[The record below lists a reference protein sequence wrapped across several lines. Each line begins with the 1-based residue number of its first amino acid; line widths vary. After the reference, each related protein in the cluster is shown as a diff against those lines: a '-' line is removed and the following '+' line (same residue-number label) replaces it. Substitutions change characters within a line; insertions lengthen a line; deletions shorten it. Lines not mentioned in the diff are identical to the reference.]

1 MPPSTEPPPSPGPYR
16 TPAGPTTPGPRRVPL
31 VVFVAGALLVVG
43 VLVALIPSGTRRT
56 ATLSD
61 APWEVLDGI
70 SQFPPSEP
78 DLPPATPLAPLL
90 VADAPDALAILSP
103 REGATRV
110 ERGETLLVRFN
121 RPMVRGSEVGRA
133 LEGAP
138 ISFDPAVAG
147 SWRWA
152 TRSSLLFTPAVA
164 AFDRNVEA
172 SLVVEEEVASLDGD
186 ALYDDTPRVIV
197 FDGSP
202 RLVGHQ
208 PSVAEGEPLALTFD
222 AQVSAAELAQEI
234 FAWEVEGRR
243 PVPLRITAGGFEPT
257 SDDDGPQRF
266 RVDLALGRPLEAGA
280 QIAVAVAPRWSGYGG
295 SFPRVVQFALAPRP
309 RFTGIGCE
317 ESRWGS
323 ARCTF
328 TEDPGQIV
336 DVGPALRLLASE
348 RLAALTPS
356 DVRVTPAL
364 RDVEVRIEGQGAE
377 QGRVVAISGEWE
389 PDQVYEV
396 RLGAVQTE
404 GGDRV
409 VPLAPLAV
417 RSAGHWPTVQAPG
430 GTLVYEQDAPIAL
443 HVRGIHVDEGR
454 AIVRT
459 VVEGRE
465 VDALMSPAS
474 FAAEEQPITVPLAAI
489 LPDAR
494 ANRWGRGT
502 LDAREASGGSHMMV
516 VAFQA
521 GARGTAS
528 ELQAAFVQSTDLG
541 VTAEALDRGV
551 LVWVSSIARASAIAG
566 ARVELRNVA
575 GGLVAEATTDASG
588 AAWVRSD
595 GRRGST
601 IEWSPLSQTTVIV
614 VRAGGDRAVL
624 ALDPRSGVG
633 PGALGVPQSGGAPDE
648 DEGAVRATVIADRG
662 AYRPGEPMSVLA
674 IARRVEGAAATPPSD
689 RPVRFRLIAGDA
701 DTPIA
706 EASVRLERGHA
717 DASWTLPEGVMLG
730 THRLELIDAQD
741 ALLGS
746 TSVTI
751 AEFRQ
756 PRFRVDL
763 APPAGDVHGGDALS
777 IAASARYLFGAPL
790 EGATMRWSIA
800 REGAASVPARWSE
813 YAFGP
818 ASGGARAGTLAEG
831 EATLDREGA
840 AALGAEVSLASP
852 VRTRLRVEAEV
863 TDATGQTTSASRT
876 IVAYPASFEVGV
888 RRPRTWVGL
897 GSELAIEAIA
907 IDHAGEAIAARAIE
921 ARFVREGWHGWW
933 EWHDGAEQEDEGAYQ
948 LRRGQRRDVAHTCD
962 LESAIEPVRC
972 AFTPARA
979 GTYVLE
985 VEGRDEAGRTTL
997 AQTRVYVAGPDE
1009 HPDRDPPG
1017 APIALTPAR
1026 EEWSV
1031 GDEAE
1036 LAFESPWEG
1045 AEALIAVHHGSLLS
1059 MERRRV
1065 GAGGQV
1071 VRVALTDAMV
1081 PNVFV
1086 TVALIRPRSGEPGER
1101 IDLNAPDLRF
1111 GGANVRVRP
1120 RTSRL
1125 EVAIEAEGAARPGT
1139 RVPIAVHVRD
1149 EEGRDVRG
1157 ARVALWAVD
1166 EGTLRLTGYQTPDA
1180 TGGLF
1185 VERGAAFALE
1195 DLRRALVSRI
1205 DPSIE
1210 AEASGDGGYAEGAM
1224 DLEERERFDPTP
1236 LWAPRLVTGA
1246 DGIARA
1252 ELELPARP
1260 TEYRVMAIAIDD
1272 GLRRGRAST
1281 SVVAEQPLVVRA
1293 AFPRFA
1299 TEGDRF
1305 EAVAFVHNA
1314 GETEITAEVRFQVG
1328 EEARE
1333 ARTIT
1338 IAAGGEARVSE
1349 PVVASSVGVM
1359 PLRVAASASVDGE
1372 SVAHEDGA
1380 RVPVVPAARWVRR
1393 RAVVGGSG
1401 QRALDLAFGE
1411 SPRGELR
1418 VAVAS
1423 HPFVGLDGALDALE
1437 ESWWGGTE
1445 VEASRLLAI
1454 ASYLRLSEGLR
1465 RGGRDEVEL
1474 RARAARAIEALA
1486 RARTIDG
1493 GFARWSAGDGTQPH
1507 ETVLAVRALIE
1518 AEAAGLRVPE
1528 GVREAGLRRIEQLV
1542 EMGAFGETYGRAG
1555 QESWALALRLLGEAG
1570 TRGGPLDALY
1580 EQREFASPATLAWLA
1595 LALPEGNRRRDT
1607 ALALAVHRLFP
1618 ELEIDGLE
1626 ASAQPNG
1633 GAPRAVYVE
1642 HDVAAIAAVLEAASR
1657 IDGGEPWIRMLA
1669 TELLRIGGARE
1680 DGLGAPAD
1688 VAAAMAALS
1697 ACAQRFGRE
1706 GESLDAVLAIDDAA
1720 IEARTIGEEGAL
1732 FDVPWARVGQ
1742 GAHRLL
1748 ARGGGTEDPIFVA
1761 LDARWA
1767 VPISEADE
1775 VARGRAV
1782 ALHRVLETAAGT
1794 PIEPGARIPL
1804 GTMIRV
1810 RLFVH
1815 VEDGSSERIAVR
1827 DPLGAGFESVDEGLR
1842 TTPHA
1847 SLMALLGASPDDDA
1861 TDARGF
1867 HAMRTLSYV
1876 EHRRF
1881 DVHATTF
1888 YLSSLPPGLHEL
1900 TYAVRATT
1908 PGEFVVP
1915 PASLEALR
1923 DDAFV
1928 GRSTALRVTV
1938 E

>member
-1 MPPSTEPPPSPGPYR
+1 M
-16 TPAGPTTPGPRRVPL
+16 VL
-31 VVFVAGALLVVG
+31 VAGVLLVLG
-43 VLVALIPSGTRRT
+43 VIIALIPSGSRRS
-56 ATLSD
+56 ATLRD
-61 APWEVLDGI
+61 APWQALDGI
-70 SQFPPSEP
+70 SQFPPPEP
-78 DLPPATPLAPLL
+78 EVPPATPLAPLL

-133 LEGAP
+133 LEHAP
-138 ISFDPAVAG
+138 VSFEPAVAG

-152 TRSSLLFTPAVA
+152 TRSSLLFTPAVT

-172 SLVVEEEVASLDGD
+172 SLVVEEELASLDGD

-243 PVPLRITAGGFEPT
+243 PIPLRITAGGFEPT
-257 SDDDGPQRF
+257 TAEDAPQRF

-280 QIAVAVAPRWSGYGG
+280 QIAVALAPRWSGYGG
-295 SFPRVVQFALAPRP
+295 SYPRVVQFALAPRP

-317 ESRWGS
+317 ESRWGT

-336 DVGPALRLLASE
+336 DIGPALRLLASE
-348 RLAALTPS
+348 RLAALSPS
-356 DVRVTPAL
+356 DVRVAPAL
-364 RDVEVRIEGQGAE
+364 RDVDVRVEGQGAE
-377 QGRVVAISGEWE
+377 QGRVVAIRGEWE

-417 RSAGHWPTVQAPG
+417 RSAGHPPTVQAPG

-454 AIVRT
+454 ALVRT
-459 VVEGRE
+459 VPEGRE
-465 VDALMSPAS
+465 VDALVSPAS
-474 FAAEEQPITVPLAAI
+474 FVAAEPIEIALPTI

-502 LDAREASGGSHMMV
+502 LDARDASGGAHMMV
-516 VAFQA
+516 VAFQP

-528 ELQAAFVQSTDLG
+528 DLQAAFVQSTDLG

-551 LVWVSSIARASAIAG
+551 LVWVSSIARATAIEG
-566 ARVELRNVA
+566 ARVELRNVS
-575 GGLVAEATTDASG
+575 GGLVAEATTDANG

-601 IEWSPLSQTTVIV
+601 IQWSPLAETTMIV
-614 VRAGGDRAVL
+614 VRAAGDRAVL
-624 ALDPRSGVG
+624 QLDPRRGVG

-648 DEGAVRATVIADRG
+648 DEGVVRATVIADRG

-674 IARRVEGAAATPPSD
+674 IARRMEGASATPPSD
-689 RPVRFRLIAGDA
+689 RPVRFRLMGGSE
-701 DTPIA
+701 TPIA
-706 EASVRLERGHA
+706 EASTRLERGQA

-730 THRLELIDAQD
+730 THRLELIDTQGAS
-741 ALLGS
+741 LGS
-746 TSVTI
+746 TNVTI

-756 PRFRVDL
+756 PRFSVDL
-763 APPAGDVHGGDALS
+763 AAPSGDVHGGDALS
-777 IAASARYLFGAPL
+777 IAATARYLFGAPL

-800 REGAASVPARWSE
+800 REGVAPVPVRWSE

-818 ASGGARAGTLAEG
+818 ASGAARAGTLAEG

-840 AALGAEVSLASP
+840 ATLGAEVSLASP

-863 TDATGQTTSASRT
+863 TDATGQTTSASRS

-888 RRPRTWVGL
+888 RRPRSWVGL
-897 GSELAIEAIA
+897 GSELAIDAIA
-907 IDHAGEAIAARAIE
+907 IDHAGEPVAARAIE

-962 LESAIEPVRC
+962 LESALEPVRC

-1031 GDEAE
+1031 GEEAE

-1059 MERRRV
+1059 LERRRV

-1086 TVALIRPRSGEPGER
+1086 TVALVRPRTGEPGER

-1111 GGANVRVRP
+1111 GSASVRVRP

-1125 EVAIEAEGAARPGT
+1125 EVAIETEGAARPGT
-1139 RVPIAVHVRD
+1139 RMPIAVHVRD
-1149 EEGRDVRG
+1149 EEGHDVRG

-1246 DGIARA
+1246 DGVARA

-1272 GLRRGRAST
+1272 GLRRGRASAW
-1281 SVVAEQPLVVRA
+1281 VVAEQPLVVRA

-1314 GETEITAEVRFQVG
+1314 GEREITAQVRFHVG
-1328 EEARE
+1328 GEARE

-1349 PVVASSVGVM
+1349 PIAATSVGVM
-1359 PLRVAASASVDGE
+1359 PLRVEASASVDRE
-1372 SVAHEDGA
+1372 PVAHEDGA

-1401 QRALDLAFGE
+1401 ERALDLAFGQ

-1423 HPFVGLDGALDALE
+1423 HPFVGLDGALDALD
-1437 ESWWGGTE
+1437 ESGWGGTE

-1454 ASYLRLSEGLR
+1454 ASYLRMSEGLR
-1465 RGGRDEVEL
+1465 RGGRDEAEL
-1474 RARAARAIEALA
+1474 RSRAARAIDAIM
-1486 RARTIDG
+1486 RTRTIDG
-1493 GFARWSAGDGTQPH
+1493 GFARWSADEGTQPH
-1507 ETVLAVRALIE
+1507 ETVLALRALIE
-1518 AEAAGLRVPE
+1518 AQRAGLRVPE
-1528 GVREAGLRRIEQLV
+1528 GVREAGLRRVEQLV

-1580 EQREFASPATLAWLA
+1580 EQREFASPASLAWLA
-1595 LALPEGNRRRDT
+1595 LALPEGNRRRET

-1618 ELEIDGLE
+1618 ELEIAGLE
-1626 ASAQPNG
+1626 SSARSNA

-1642 HDVAAIAAVLEAASR
+1642 HDVAAIAAVLEAAS
-1657 IDGGEPWIRMLA
+1657 IVDGGEQWIRELA
-1669 TELLRIGGARE
+1669 TELLRIGGARQ
-1680 DGLGAPAD
+1680 DGLGAPTD

-1706 GESLDAVLAIDDAA
+1706 GDPLDASLVIGDGA
-1720 IEARTIGEEGAL
+1720 IEARVRGDEGAL
-1732 FDVPWARVGQ
+1732 FDVPWSRVQ
-1742 GAHRLL
+1742 GARRLL
-1748 ARGGGTEDPIFVA
+1748 ARGGGAEDPIFVA

-1767 VPISEADE
+1767 VPIGEADD

-1815 VEDGSSERIAVR
+1815 VENGTSDRVAVR
-1827 DPLGAGFESVDEGLR
+1827 DPLGAGLESVDAGLR

-1915 PASLEALR
+1915 PASVEALR

-1928 GRSTALRVTV
+1928 GRSTALRVIV